1 MFVSYYHIITFPLFM
16 TIIIVVGDNMLVK
29 SWSAI
34 SSEPSSSQQA
44 RDLKTCKDHS
54 NHSRPRRYDPQTLER
69 IRSLSSA
76 KARVLGIRPS
86 HMRRVG
92 M

>member
-1 MFVSYYHIITFPLFM
+1 MFVSYYHISF
-16 TIIIVVGDNMLVK
+16 VK

-44 RDLKTCKDHS
+44 RDLKTRKDHS

-86 HMRRVG
+86 CMRRVG